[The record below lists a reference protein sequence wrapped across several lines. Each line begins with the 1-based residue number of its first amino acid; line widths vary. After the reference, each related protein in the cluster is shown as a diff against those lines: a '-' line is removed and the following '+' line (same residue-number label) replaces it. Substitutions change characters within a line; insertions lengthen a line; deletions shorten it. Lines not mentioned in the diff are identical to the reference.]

1 MTNDNGIFIQNV
13 YYMLAYAFE
22 ALQQASFE
30 HIAQEPF
37 AHVHDLLGAIL
48 AKGMAL
54 QIKQGMYKQ
63 YVPAKADLPVLRG
76 RVDVQQT
83 FANQARRQKKLA
95 CLYEELSA
103 DNLPNRVLKSTAWL
117 LLCLAPLK
125 EQTQASLKRA
135 LLYYEPVSL
144 VEPAA
149 IAWKSLRLERKNQ
162 SMQMLLNICYFVLNH
177 LLLTTESGRYQMAA
191 FLDEHGMARLFEKFV
206 LEYLKKHY
214 PQFHASSPQVA
225 WNEDSGQKEFC
236 P

>member
-1 MTNDNGIFIQNV
+1 M
-13 YYMLAYAFE
+13 
-22 ALQQASFE
+22 
-30 HIAQEPF
+30 
-37 AHVHDLLGAIL
+37 
-48 AKGMAL
+48 

-63 YVPAKADLPVLRG
+63 YGAGKSGFAGFARQGGCAANLR
-76 RVDVQQT
+76 QPS
-83 FANQARRQKKLA
+83 AAPKKLA

-103 DNLPNRVLKSTAWL
+103 DNLPNRVLKSTARL

-191 FLDEHGMARLFEKFV
+191 FLDEQGMARLFEKFV

-214 PQFHASSPQVA
+214 PQVSRIVPAGSM
-225 WNEDSGQKEFC
+225 E
-236 P
+236 